1 MAIFRD
7 RKRRRKEEEG
17 KEEARRRGLE
27 RLLNMQE
34 EFVLTPFDRSSP
46 PLVPFGESFLRSD

>member
-7 RKRRRKEEEG
+7 RKRRRKEAKG
-17 KEEARRRGLE
+17 KEESRRRGLE